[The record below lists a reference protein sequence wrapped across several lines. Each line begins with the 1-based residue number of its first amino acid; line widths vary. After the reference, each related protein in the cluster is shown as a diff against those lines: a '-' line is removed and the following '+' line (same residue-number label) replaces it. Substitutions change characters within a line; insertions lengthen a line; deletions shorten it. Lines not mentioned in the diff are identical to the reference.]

1 MTVQA
6 LNRMILGG
14 QQNVLLKDF
23 QKTSELLQNSFNS
36 TFYWVKGQV
45 ADVKAMRDALVSR
58 DNILQVIQKIK
69 AKKLSVQK
77 ELDNSVNGRTT
88 LKTFFKSSNEKQSY
102 NTALQKQISQLESTS
117 ISYSKLAIIV
127 DLHLLK
133 YSSNFKKSKIEDFT
147 AIVREIAQI
156 EVDNSNEQAN
166 FWSRTLQDPK
176 LSTTGET
183 NSFNVAA
190 EQ

>member
-1 MTVQA
+1 MGSLAKYEERSFVYTSERPEMTVQA

-69 AKKLSVQK
+69 AKKLSV
-77 ELDNSVNGRTT
+77 
-88 LKTFFKSSNEKQSY
+88 
-102 NTALQKQISQLESTS
+102 
-117 ISYSKLAIIV
+117 
-127 DLHLLK
+127 
-133 YSSNFKKSKIEDFT
+133 
-147 AIVREIAQI
+147 
-156 EVDNSNEQAN
+156 
-166 FWSRTLQDPK
+166 
-176 LSTTGET
+176 
-183 NSFNVAA
+183 
-190 EQ
+190 